1 MSDEATL
8 AQLRQSLGLLQVA
21 FDAAAEAMVIVE
33 PGGEVRWGNQAA
45 ADLWTNGMA
54 ILLVGRRLEQLL
66 QSLTSSS
73 GVPMAIEAAEH
84 PLQRFSY
91 GDGQGTYG
99 MGEQLLQLEWRR
111 IPQPGDGYLL
121 LLARDLA
128 PQELALQ
135 QQRRFLNQLA
145 HELNTPLAIVSG
157 SLKQLG
163 KKALDLGKGS
173 RQRLQQAQQETTR
186 LVRLLRNLLVLS
198 DLETG
203 RRQLQLQPVELQ
215 GWLQQW
221 RDQQE
226 LPEDVQLIV
235 LPAVGELAPVG
246 LDVEAFAE
254 VLAQLLDNSLR
265 YSETPAHIQLQLQ
278 QTNSEAVLRWQDQGL
293 GISAQPRDQVF
304 QRFVRL
310 EEHRHRSQA
319 DGAGLG
325 LALCVALMQAMGGS
339 IALEPV
345 AEASTG
351 ASFLLQWPS
360 ALRQITLQH
369 GFHVIK

>member
-66 QSLTSSS
+66 QPITSSS
-73 GVPMAIEAAEH
+73 GDPMAIEAAEH
-84 PLQRFSY
+84 PLQRLSR

-173 RQRLQQAQQETTR
+173 RERLQQAQQETSR

-215 GWLQQW
+215 GWLQHW
-221 RDQQE
+221 RDQQD
-226 LPEDVQLIV
+226 LPGDVQFTL
-235 LPAVGELAPVG
+235 LPVVGELAPVA
-246 LDVEAFAE
+246 LDAEALAE

-265 YSETPAHIQLQLQ
+265 YSESPAQIQLQLQ
-278 QTNSEAVLRWQDQGL
+278 STASGVELRWQDQGL
-293 GISAQPRDQVF
+293 GIAAEPRDQVF
-304 QRFVRL
+304 ERFVRL
-310 EEHRHRSQA
+310 EEHRHRTQA

-325 LALCVALMQAMGGS
+325 LALCAALMQAMGGS

-351 ASFLLQWPS
+351 ASFLLRWP
-360 ALRQITLQH
+360 QP
-369 GFHVIK
+369 

>member
-66 QSLTSSS
+66 QPITSSS

-84 PLQRFSY
+84 PLQRLSR

-173 RQRLQQAQQETTR
+173 RERLQQAQQETSR

-215 GWLQQW
+215 G
-221 RDQQE
+221 
-226 LPEDVQLIV
+226 
-235 LPAVGELAPVG
+235 
-246 LDVEAFAE
+246 
-254 VLAQLLDNSLR
+254 
-265 YSETPAHIQLQLQ
+265 
-278 QTNSEAVLRWQDQGL
+278 
-293 GISAQPRDQVF
+293 
-304 QRFVRL
+304 
-310 EEHRHRSQA
+310 
-319 DGAGLG
+319 
-325 LALCVALMQAMGGS
+325 
-339 IALEPV
+339 
-345 AEASTG
+345 
-351 ASFLLQWPS
+351 
-360 ALRQITLQH
+360 
-369 GFHVIK
+369 